1 MQCVGLRSSKQ
12 AIHQLLEQLILLN
25 SRTSAFLVLLGFLEV
40 EPLPGSDEA
49 TLEPE
54 RSWKLFSLPANVPP
68 AVSDST
74 AAPSSL
80 LDSAEAFFLKLVG
93 CFSDHM
99 R

>member
-1 MQCVGLRSSKQ
+1 MCGDVQCEGLRSSKQ
-12 AIHQLLEQLILLN
+12 AIHQLILLN
-25 SRTSAFLVLLGFLEV
+25 SRTLAFLGLLGFLES

-54 RSWKLFSLPANVPP
+54 RSWKLFSLTANVPP

-80 LDSAEAFFLKLVG
+80 
-93 CFSDHM
+93 
-99 R
+99 